1 MEMGFCAADEILTQR
16 IGSMVGR
23 VGSEQVYFG

>member
-1 MEMGFCAADEILTQR
+1 MGFCAAEEVMTQQV
-16 IGSMVGR
+16 GTKVGR